1 MRVYPEKLAQ
11 DLERQLRPVY
21 LLSGDEP
28 LLIQEC
34 ADLVRAAARRGGCS
48 ERRVLDTSDRGF
60 NWQDLDQ
67 DASSLSLFAEQR
79 LLELRI
85 PNGKPGAE
93 GSKAL
98 LAYLDNPSPGDVL
111 LIVAGRIDKASTNSK
126 WYKALDQAGAT
137 VQLWPV
143 KPDELPRWLNQ
154 RAQSLGLR
162 LEREAVEILAERV
175 EGNLLAAVQELEKLR
190 LIAGDNTLNARQ
202 VTEAVADSARYNPFA
217 LADVALAGRATDCLR
232 MLHGLRGEGA
242 QPPALLW
249 SLVRELQGLRDFCGL
264 VEAGHAPG
272 QVLAQARVWKSR
284 QPVLQAALERH
295 TVASCD
301 HLLAL
306 AGRVDGSIKGYASG
320 NPWELLDLLLLGLA
334 GRGETPL
341 PV

>member
-1 MRVYPEKLAQ
+1 M
-11 DLERQLRPVY
+11 Y

-28 LLIQEC
+28 LLLQEC
-34 ADLVRAAARRGGCS
+34 ADQVRAAARRGGCS
-48 ERRVLDTSDRGF
+48 ERRVLDAGDRSF
-60 NWQDLDQ
+60 NWQDLNQ

-98 LAYLDNPSPGDVL
+98 LAYLEDHAPGDVL

-143 KPDELPRWLNQ
+143 KPEELPRWLDQ
-154 RAQSLGLR
+154 RARGLGLQLDR
-162 LEREAVEILAERV
+162 DAVGVLAERV

-190 LIAGDNTLNARQ
+190 LIAGDGTLDARQ

-217 LADVALAGRATDCLR
+217 LADVALAGRATDSLR

-249 SLVRELQGLRDFCGL
+249 SLVRELQSLRDFCRL
-264 VEAGHAPG
+264 VEAGRAPG
-272 QVLAQARVWKSR
+272 QVLAEARVWKNR
-284 QPVLQAALERH
+284 QPALQAALQRH
-295 TVASCD
+295 TTASCD
-301 HLLAL
+301 RLLAL
-306 AGRVDGSIKGYASG
+306 AGRVDGSVKGYASG
-320 NPWELLDLLLLGLA
+320 DPWELLDLLLLGLA